1 MRESYKHLIYLFFA
15 GASLARIPS
24 GDKGKPLRGAL
35 HPCRL
40 LPSVLPVGHQKK
52 KNAAGAT
59 KGTSAGKEQIFMK
72 YTVEITETLQK
83 SIEVEA
89 SSPEEA
95 ESLIRQQYD
104 REEIVLDADSYIS
117 TEIQTIN

>member
-1 MRESYKHLIYLFFA
+1 
-15 GASLARIPS
+15 
-24 GDKGKPLRGAL
+24 
-35 HPCRL
+35 
-40 LPSVLPVGHQKK
+40 
-52 KNAAGAT
+52 
-59 KGTSAGKEQIFMK
+59 MK